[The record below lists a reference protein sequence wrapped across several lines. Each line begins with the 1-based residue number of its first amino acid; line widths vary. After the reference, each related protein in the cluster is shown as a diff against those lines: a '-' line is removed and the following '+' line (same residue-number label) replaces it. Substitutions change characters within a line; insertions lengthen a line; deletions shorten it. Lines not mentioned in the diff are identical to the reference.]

1 MHVCLLTWHSW
12 YSVKFRNCISGCV
25 QTTKIVHIGLAYTSV
40 EHDHDVQD
48 SCSNW
53 GDGQSIFQS
62 ISEAS
67 KARLFEVF
75 FPDIYL
81 KAIERSMH
89 ISRLRYFLIIVVA
102 IHYSLQCTDDT
113 SPIHVCFY
121 AITLFI
127 LSFFFICVEWFIYY
141 WLCYVFVLCIPVF
154 EITTVK

>member
-67 KARLFEVF
+67 KARIFEGF

-89 ISRLRYFLIIVVA
+89 ISRLRYFFNNCSKWPSI
-102 IHYSLQCTDDT
+102 SLQCTDDT

-121 AITLFI
+121 AIT
-127 LSFFFICVEWFIYY
+127 SFVSSDLLIYY

-154 EITTVK
+154 WITTVK

>member
-67 KARLFEVF
+67 KARLFEGF
-75 FPDIYL
+75 FSPDIYL
-81 KAIERSMH
+81 KPIERSMH
-89 ISRLRYFLIIVVA
+89 ISRLRYFFIIVVA
-102 IHYSLQCTDDT
+102 IHQSSMHWWYLTYTCLFLRDN
-113 SPIHVCFY
+113 
-121 AITLFI
+121 LFI
-127 LSFFFICVEWFIYY
+127 LIFFSFVSSDLFIIDYVMF
-141 WLCYVFVLCIPVF
+141 LFYVFLFF
-154 EITTVK
+154 E